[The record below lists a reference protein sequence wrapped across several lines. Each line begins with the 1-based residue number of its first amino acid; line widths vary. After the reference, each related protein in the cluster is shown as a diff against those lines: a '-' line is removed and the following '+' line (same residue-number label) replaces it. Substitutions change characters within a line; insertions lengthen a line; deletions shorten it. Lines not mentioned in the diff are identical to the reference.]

1 MEDAMR
7 ESDRAFTG
15 SIPEL
20 YDRYLGPMLFEPY
33 ALNVGRRFRRFQG
46 ALLETAA
53 GTGRVTRA
61 LAEAADPRATII
73 ATDLNEPM
81 LARAAEMIRASNIE
95 WRQADAQSLAFDTD
109 SFDAVVCQF
118 GVMFFPDKAAGFAEA
133 RRVLK
138 PGGRFVFSV
147 WDSLHLNDMSR
158 IAHETVASLFPHDP
172 PSFLARV
179 PFGYHD
185 EGHIRDALADAG
197 FGEIAIERVALATPA
212 GSALDAATG
221 LCRGSPLSGEIEARY
236 PEGLETIV
244 EAVARALAL
253 EFGEGA
259 IIGHGQALVITAA

>member
-1 MEDAMR
+1 MR
-7 ESDRAFTG
+7 EGDRAFTG

-33 ALNVGRRFRRFQG
+33 AAELASRFRGFQG
-46 ALLETAA
+46 ILLETAA
-53 GTGRVTRA
+53 GTGRVTRV

-81 LARAAEMIRASNIE
+81 LVRAAEMVRAPNIE
-95 WRQADAQSLAFDTD
+95 WRQADAQSLEFGDS

-147 WDSLHLNDMSR
+147 WDSLEVNDLSR
-158 IAHETVASLFPHDP
+158 IAHETVVSLLPYDP
-172 PSFLARV
+172 PTFLTRV

-185 EGHIRDALADAG
+185 EGHIRSALAEAG
-197 FGEIAIERVALATPA
+197 FGEIVVERVALATPV

-221 LCRGSPLSGEIEARY
+221 LCRGSPLCGEIEARY
-236 PEGLETIV
+236 PEGLDAV
-244 EAVARALAL
+244 VDAVARALAR

-259 IIGHGQALVITAA
+259 IVGQGQALVVTAV